1 LPILPSQGGNHADE
15 DSTATF
21 NYALTSTAITLD
33 DNTGSAYLIFA
44 ENNSVTIA
52 GTIDG
57 GSSGEGNLV
66 VSGQTKTF
74 SGNVGATNPLNFIVQ
89 ASAVF
94 NGSLDATNTTI
105 EADFSAPSLVISG
118 DITINANITTTGA
131 QTYQGAVTVSVR
143 MYAHHHR

>member
-1 LPILPSQGGNHADE
+1 VTIASVTITGGDHADE

-57 GSSGEGNLV
+57 AANNEGTLQV
-66 VSGQTKTF
+66 TGTLKPSPVRS
-74 SGNVGATNPLNFIVQ
+74 VQ
-89 ASAVF
+89 
-94 NGSLDATNTTI
+94 LI
-105 EADFSAPSLVISG
+105 E
-118 DITINANITTTGA
+118 
-131 QTYQGAVTVSVR
+131 SVP
-143 MYAHHHR
+143 